1 MSTRYQWDPLTGT
14 YGEVPKKKPKAKEE
28 PKESKWRLHIQ
39 EPQFLFP
46 YYFCKSIT
54 AKIDGEKAA
63 AAYRN
68 KITEYYKKQFSAD
81 LKIIQADA
89 GISTFPENAFDNL
102 AFGDIEK
109 AEQAIM
115 CLLIIIERLR
125 RVTKGNKNWLSF
137 EFSADH
143 RIHTTDI
150 LAFRVAASSIE
161 RKINVILD
169 TEETAYY
176 SADLKAHPARL
187 FFRENTSF
195 RSTTDVFTTKKFA
208 EALANERWNES
219 EIAFI
224 RKEWPKVIAYNE
236 SYTAKQSYRISSSEL
251 SDPSSFLFTTVARC
265 FFKRMEKDP
274 GISTIERMLTEE
286 KEVIVPQHEVKD
298 FLHKTE
304 KKTDAN
310 EKKRCATHF
319 WLSAALWLAE
329 LAASGGAC
337 LLVLPT
343 LLGWLVEGHFNW
355 DSSGAF
361 TFLIWIIPTLALCCT
376 IPAFDSWA
384 LYRSAPRGLSVLILI
399 VGNLFLAQPGGFH
412 DKIWGATP
420 MGLLVMM
427 AIEYLPTLIFLT
439 FLFFKERLL
448 WLPAKRRRERKTGKV
463 WFCSWV
469 GPGVSFFSV
478 IGCVFIG
485 GATHHTGTVL
495 AIFLW
500 LVQCAAL
507 GLLSWPLFDVDS
519 N

>member
-14 YGEVPKKKPKAKEE
+14 YGEVTKKKPKAKEE
-28 PKESKWRLHIQ
+28 PKEPKWRLHIQ

-54 AKIDGEKAA
+54 ATIDGEKAA

-102 AFGDIEK
+102 AFDEIEE
-109 AEQAIM
+109 AERALDNLTVTIRK
-115 CLLIIIERLR
+115 LT
-125 RVTKGNKNWLSF
+125 RVVNQNKNWKSF
-137 EFSADH
+137 DFSADH
-143 RIHTTDI
+143 RTLVTDI
-150 LAFRVAASSIE
+150 MAYVEESVNIGK
-161 RKINVILD
+161 KINVILD

-187 FFRENTSF
+187 FFRENISF
-195 RSTTDVFTTKKFA
+195 RSATDVFTTKKLA
-208 EALANERWNES
+208 EALAAERWDES
-219 EIAFI
+219 EVAFI
-224 RKEWPKVIAYNE
+224 RGEWPNVNAYNE
-236 SYTAKQSYRISSSEL
+236 SYTAKRSYRISSREL
-251 SDPSSFLFTTVARC
+251 SDPTSFLFTTVARC

-286 KEVIVPQHEVKD
+286 KEVIVPQHKVKD
-298 FLHKTE
+298 FLHEIE

-310 EKKRCATHF
+310 EKKLCAKHF
-319 WLSAALWLAE
+319 WRSAALWLVE

-337 LLVLPT
+337 LLVLPA
-343 LLGWLVEGHFNW
+343 LLGWLTEGHFNW
-355 DSSGAF
+355 EYPGAF

-376 IPAFDSWA
+376 TPGFDTWT
-384 LYRSAPRGLSVLILI
+384 LCRCAPRGLSALILI
-399 VGNLFLAQPGGFH
+399 VGNLILAQPGGFH

-439 FLFFKERLL
+439 FLFFKERLT

-485 GATHHTGTVL
+485 GAAHHTGTLL

-507 GLLSWPLFDVDS
+507 GLLSWPLFDVDG